1 MAEHVQLTAAD
12 GHGFSAYRDG
22 TDGPG
27 LVVVQEIFGVNS
39 HIRSVVERF
48 AAQGFAAVAPA
59 LFDRLGPGIEIGY
72 TAEDVETGRGY
83 KARVS
88 DDEALADVAAAIALL
103 AGEGRKVGVVGYC
116 WGGALTWGAAT
127 RLDGVSA
134 AVGYYGGGIVN
145 TADAVPR
152 CPVML
157 HFGEQDHGIPMT
169 DVETIIAAQPD
180 VPVHTYPAG
189 HGFSCD
195 ARASFHAEAHELALS
210 RTLEFLRLHL
220 G

>member
-1 MAEHVQLTAAD
+1 MARHVQLTAAD

-48 AAQGFAAVAPA
+48 AGQGFATVAPA
-59 LFDRLGPGIEIGY
+59 LFDRLEPGIEIGY
-72 TAEDVETGRGY
+72 TAEDVDAGRAY

-88 DDEALADVAAAIALL
+88 DEEALHDIAAAVALL

-116 WGGALTWGAAT
+116 WGGALTWRAAT
-127 RLDGVSA
+127 GLDGVSA

-145 TADAVPR
+145 TADATPR

-157 HFGEQDHGIPMT
+157 HFGEQDHGIPMS
-169 DVETIIAAQPD
+169 DVEKIIASQPD
-180 VPVHTYPAG
+180 VPIHTYAAG

-195 ARASFHAEAHELALS
+195 AGFNVSTGNGETGL
-210 RTLEFLRLHL
+210 
-220 G
+220 